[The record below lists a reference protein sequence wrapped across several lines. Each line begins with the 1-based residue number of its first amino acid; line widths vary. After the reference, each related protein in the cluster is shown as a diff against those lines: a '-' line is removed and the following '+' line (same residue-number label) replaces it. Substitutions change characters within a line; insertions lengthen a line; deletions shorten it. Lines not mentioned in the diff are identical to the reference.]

1 MFKIKL
7 VEKVFTIEN
16 KYQYIEELCNDY
28 LTTEPSHYFIEVTM
42 EEIVK
47 ENQDGELW
55 SNAYLESLAIYR
67 KICEKLLNDNI
78 LLFHCSAIEF
88 NGKAYLF
95 TAPSG
100 TGKSTHTR
108 LWRETFGDKVTMIN
122 DDKPLVSIPVESTD
136 EDICGDAIRV
146 YGTPYA
152 GKDGLQTNMS
162 APVAAIVILH
172 QAKENTIERMD
183 AKCAYP
189 TLLNQTYRRNDP
201 EGMIKT
207 LELVGQLAKLPV
219 YSLGCTISKEAVLLA
234 YHTIVEGNI
243 EK

>member
-1 MFKIKL
+1 MFRIEL
-7 VEKVFTIEN
+7 AGHSFAVDNTYSYVEKLG
-16 KYQYIEELCNDY
+16 QDYI
-28 LTTEPSHYFIEVTM
+28 TRKEPEDVISVSL
-42 EEIVK
+42 EEIAR
-47 ENQDGELW
+47 ENEDGGMW
-55 SNAYLESLAIYR
+55 STAYLESLAVYR
-67 KICEKLLNDNI
+67 KICEKLLDDNI
-78 LLFHCSAIEF
+78 LLFHCSAIEID
-88 NGKAYLF
+88 GKAYLF

-108 LWRETFGDKVTMIN
+108 LWREVFGDRVTMIN
-122 DDKPLVSIPVESTD
+122 DDKPLVSIPVENSD
-136 EDICGDAIRV
+136 EDTCGDNIRV

-152 GKDGLQTNMS
+152 GKDGLQTNRS

-172 QAKENTIERMD
+172 QAKENTIDRMES
-183 AKCAYP
+183 KSAYP

-219 YSLGCTISKEAVLLA
+219 YSLGCTISKEAVMLA
-234 YHTIVEGNI
+234 YNTIVEGNE